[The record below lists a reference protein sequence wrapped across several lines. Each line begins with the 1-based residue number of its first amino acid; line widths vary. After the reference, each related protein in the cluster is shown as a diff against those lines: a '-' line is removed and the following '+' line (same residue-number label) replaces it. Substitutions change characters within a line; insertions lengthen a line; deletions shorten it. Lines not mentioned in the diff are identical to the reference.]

1 MIIFNLNSSK
11 STKMEF
17 NDLFNSFINKSK
29 EYLENQNQNWNQN
42 NPQNQL
48 NNAIQQLNWDYQQCI
63 QTLNTQ
69 DVYQAEQALIRS
81 SNAMRIL
88 ESGLS
93 PEEALPFRIMYK
105 QIDVTVNFVK
115 GILLFNEERYQ
126 KALENFERA
135 EEICDRAVE
144 SFKMLRPNF
153 RTHPNFS
160 QMLPVL
166 QNYFYYFDIMLEGN
180 KTMLVAEIDKSN
192 EKFVDDKVTY
202 RKTSEIF
209 KKVNTVHFEQDYMNL
224 GILFTTKI
232 NSYVKQLEI
241 KAERLE
247 EKRKIIQYV
256 QPHDR
261 KIFIVHGHDY
271 DNLFELQNLLKD
283 QFHLNP
289 IVLNQES
296 DSGKTII
303 EKFEHYAKDCAFAF
317 VMVTPDDAVENKGR
331 QYFQGRPNVL
341 FELGWFAGRFGRN
354 KVRIIRQK
362 ETALPSD
369 LNGIISFD
377 FKENLSE
384 IYEKI
389 HNDLIHN
396 GIIEK

>member
-1 MIIFNLNSSK
+1 
-11 STKMEF
+11 MEF
-17 NDLFNSFINKSK
+17 NDLFNSFVNKSK
-29 EYLENQNQNWNQN
+29 EYLQNQNWNQN
-42 NPQNQL
+42 NPQSQL
-48 NNAIQQLNWDYQQCI
+48 NNTIQQLNWDYQQCI

-69 DVYQAEQALIRS
+69 DIYQAEQALIRS
-81 SNAMRIL
+81 SNAIRFL
-88 ESGLS
+88 ETNLS
-93 PEEALPFRIMYK
+93 PNDVLPFRIMHK
-105 QIDVTVNFVK
+105 QIEVTVNFIK
-115 GILLFNEERYQ
+115 GISLFNEERFQ
-126 KALENFERA
+126 KALESFERA
-135 EEICDRAVE
+135 EEICDKALE
-144 SFKMLRPNF
+144 SFKMLNSNF
-153 RTHPNFS
+153 RTDPNFS

-166 QNYFYYFDIMLEGN
+166 RNYFYYFDIMLEGN
-180 KTMLVAEIDKSN
+180 KTMLLAEIDKSH
-192 EKFVDDKVTY
+192 EKFVDDKATLS
-202 RKTSEIF
+202 KTSEIF
-209 KKVNTVHFEQDYMNL
+209 KKVNTIHFEQDYMNL

-232 NSYVKQLEI
+232 NSFVKQLEI

-247 EKRKIIQYV
+247 EKRKVIQYM

-271 DNLFELQNLLKD
+271 ENLFELQNLLKD

-317 VMVTPDDAVENKGR
+317 VMVTPDDAVENKRR

-389 HNDLIHN
+389 HKDLIHN

>member
-1 MIIFNLNSSK
+1 
-11 STKMEF
+11 MEF
-17 NDLFNSFINKSK
+17 NDLFNSFVNKSK
-29 EYLENQNQNWNQN
+29 EYLQNQNQNWNQN
-42 NPQNQL
+42 QQWNPNNSQNLL

-69 DVYQAEQALIRS
+69 DIYQAEQAFIWS
-81 SNAMRIL
+81 SNAMRFL
-88 ESGLS
+88 EANLS
-93 PEEALPFRIMYK
+93 PNDVLPFRIMYK
-105 QIDVTVNFVK
+105 QIEVTVNFIK
-115 GILLFNEERYQ
+115 GISLFNEERFQ

-135 EEICDRAVE
+135 EEICDKALE
-144 SFKMLRPNF
+144 SFKMLHPNF
-153 RTHPNFS
+153 RTDPNFS

-180 KTMLVAEIDKSN
+180 KTMLLAEIDKSH
-192 EKFVDDKVTY
+192 EKFVDDKATLS
-202 RKTSEIF
+202 KTSEIF

-232 NSYVKQLEI
+232 NSFVKQLKI

-247 EKRKIIQYV
+247 EKRKTIQYL

-271 DNLFELQNLLKD
+271 ENLFELQNLLKD

-377 FKENLSE
+377 FKESLSE
-384 IYEKI
+384 IHEKI
-389 HNDLIHN
+389 HKDLIHN